1 MRALRLVAAGAAI
14 LAAAT
19 AGFAPVAI
27 AQVAAVQAAP
37 LRIALRQDADILDPT
52 LARTYVGR
60 IVFTSLCDKLV
71 DLNVDLQIVPQL
83 ATGYEWTDSQTLVLK
98 LRPGVKFHDG
108 TDMDAASVKYS
119 LERHLNMQGS
129 SRRSEIAGV
138 DRIETPDS
146 GTVRIVLKAPNAP
159 FLAQLTDRA
168 GMIVSP
174 KAAEVAGKDFGV
186 RPICAGPYKFVER
199 VPQDR
204 IVLDKFAEYW
214 DAGAYSFPRVVF
226 QPIVDGSVRL
236 ANLRAGAIDM
246 SENILPSDVEEARK
260 DPRLKVVVST
270 ALGYQSI
277 NFNLG
282 KGPRADTK
290 LGRDARVRKAFE
302 LAIDRTALVQV
313 VYNGMFDPTAQAV
326 APASPF
332 HAKDVKPPARDVAR
346 ARALLAEA
354 GVKTKLV
361 VTMTLE
367 NSQDQRQTGEVLQAM
382 LAEAGIEL
390 KLNTMEFASG
400 LDAADRGDFETYL
413 IGWSGRADA
422 DGNTWNATH
431 TGAPLNYSGY
441 SNPIVDAALEQA
453 RAVTDVSARAALYAK
468 AAARTE
474 EDLPI
479 MYLYHPKNIA
489 VLSSKLSGFVPV
501 PDGMLRLRGV
511 GMSK

>member
-1 MRALRLVAAGAAI
+1 MRALP
-14 LAAAT
+14 LAAAAMLASAT
-19 AGFAPVAI
+19 ACL
-27 AQVAAVQAAP
+27 AQTPP
-37 LRIALRQDADILDPT
+37 LRIALRQDADALDPT

-71 DLNVDLQIVPQL
+71 DLNADLQIVPQL
-83 ATGYEWTDSQTLVLK
+83 AAAYEWTDSQTLVMK

-108 TDMDAASVKYS
+108 TNMDAASVKYS

-129 SRRSEIAGV
+129 SRRSEIAGM
-138 DRIETPDS
+138 DRVETPDAA
-146 GTVRIVLKAPNAP
+146 TVKIVLKAPNAP

-174 KAAEVAGKDFGV
+174 KAAGAAGKDFSL

-204 IVLDKFAEYW
+204 IVLEKFAEYW

-226 QPIVDGSVRL
+226 QPITDGSVRL

-246 SENILPSDVEEARK
+246 SENISPSDVEEARK
-260 DPRLKVVVST
+260 DPRLKVVIST

-277 NFNLG
+277 NFNVG
-282 KGPRADTK
+282 KGSRANTP
-290 LGRDARVRKAFE
+290 LGRDPRVRKAFE

-313 VYNGMFDPTAQAV
+313 VYNGMFDPTAQAL

-332 HAKDVKPPARDVAR
+332 HARDVKPPARDVAA
-346 ARALLAEA
+346 ARALLAAA
-354 GVKTKLV
+354 GVKTPLV
-361 VTMTLE
+361 VNMTLE

-390 KLNTMEFASG
+390 KLNTMEFAAS

-413 IGWSGRADA
+413 IGWSGRADP
-422 DGNTWNATH
+422 DGNMWNATH
-431 TGAPLNYSGY
+431 TGGPLNYSGY
-441 SNPIVDAALEQA
+441 GSPIVDAALEQG
-453 RAVTDVSARAALYAK
+453 RALTDIPGRAAQYAK
-468 AAARTE
+468 AAAQTHA
-474 EDLPI
+474 DLPI
-479 MYLYHPKNIA
+479 MYLYHPRNIA
-489 VLSSKLSGFVPV
+489 VMSSRVTGFVAV

-511 GMSK
+511 GMAR

>member
-1 MRALRLVAAGAAI
+1 MRAIPLVAAGAAMFA
-14 LAAAT
+14 LA
-19 AGFAPVAI
+19 AGFASPVL
-27 AQVAAVQAAP
+27 AQSAP
-37 LRIALRQDADILDPT
+37 LRIALRQDADVLDPT

-71 DLNVDLQIVPQL
+71 DLNADLQIVPQL
-83 ATGYEWTDSQTLVLK
+83 ATAYEWTDSQTLVMK
-98 LRPGVKFHDG
+98 LRPGVTFHDG
-108 TDMDAASVKYS
+108 TAMDAASVKYS

-138 DRIETPDS
+138 DRIETPDPA
-146 GTVRIVLKAPNAP
+146 TVRIVLKAANAP

-174 KAAEVAGKDFGV
+174 KAAEAAGKDFGLK
-186 RPICAGPYKFVER
+186 PICAGPYKFTER

-260 DPRLKVVVST
+260 DPRLKVVIST

-282 KGPRADTK
+282 KGPKADTP
-290 LGRDARVRKAFE
+290 LGRDPRVRKAFE
-302 LAIDRTALVQV
+302 LAIDREALIGV
-313 VYNGMFDPTAQAV
+313 VYNGMFEPTAQAV
-326 APASPF
+326 GPASPF
-332 HAKDVKPPARDVAR
+332 HAKNVVPPARDVAR

-354 GVKTKLV
+354 GVKTPLV
-361 VTMTLE
+361 VNMTLE

-382 LAEAGIEL
+382 LAEAGIDL
-390 KLNTMEFASG
+390 KLNTMEFAAS

-422 DGNTWNATH
+422 DGNMWNATH
-431 TGAPLNYSGY
+431 TGAPLNYSAY

-453 RAVTDVSARAALYAK
+453 RAVTDVSARAAFYAK
-468 AAARTE
+468 ASAQTE
-474 EDLPI
+474 ADLPI

-489 VLSSKLSGFVPV
+489 VLSSKLTGFVPV

-511 GMSK
+511 AFAK